1 MSRSSRSQ
9 IADRLAKEFG
19 SRDKARD
26 AVDKVLDA
34 ILREAHGSEF
44 LLLTGF
50 GTFTRKKIK
59 ARYARNPQTGER
71 VWVPES
77 WTLKYSPGA
86 AVVDLMNQDNLP
98 DDRNVAKKAD
108 KYTYTPKPDPKPAR
122 DKDDFFA

>member
-1 MSRSSRSQ
+1 MARSSRFQ

-19 SRDKARD
+19 SRDKARE

-34 ILREAHGSEF
+34 ILREAHGSEY

-50 GTFTRKKIK
+50 GTFTRKKLK
-59 ARYARNPQTGER
+59 GRYARNPQTGER
-71 VWVPES
+71 VWVEES

-86 AVVDLMNQDNLP
+86 ATVDLMNQDELP
-98 DDRNVAKKAD
+98 IDKNIAKKAD
-108 KYTYTPKPDPKPAR
+108 KYTFTPKPESAPKT